1 MSLNKAKMM
10 RYTERVMKRLEVYQ
24 ENKEMDENYELYY
37 LLVKKGN
44 DKKAIAY
51 AVNGDEAISFN
62 PFSEN
67 HDHSV
72 KKYDATLLFND
83 NSLFNHLEERYQ
95 LIGMSLDAH
104 FCVWTNLVESK
115 METNFPNGMKEYMQ
129 FCRRDG
135 MTKEKLNEIGYDGAD
150 VLSAYK
156 EQNKNSSELER

>member
-62 PFSEN
+62 
-67 HDHSV
+67 D
-72 KKYDATLLFND
+72 Y
-83 NSLFNHLEERYQ
+83 
-95 LIGMSLDAH
+95 LI
-104 FCVWTNLVESK
+104 
-115 METNFPNGMKEYMQ
+115 
-129 FCRRDG
+129 
-135 MTKEKLNEIGYDGAD
+135 
-150 VLSAYK
+150 
-156 EQNKNSSELER
+156 